1 MSLTASDEI
10 RIRNLE
16 KSVGQPGSEHSK
28 SLFEIVAALNKEVLD
43 LKLKIEEM
51 ELKEKHYERD
61 QTQNQ
66 RNDRI

>member
-16 KSVGQPGSEHSK
+16 KSVGQPDSEQSK
-28 SLFEIVAALNKEVLD
+28 PLFEIVAALNKEMLD

-51 ELKEKHYERD
+51 ELKEKHYEPD
-61 QTQNQ
+61 QT
-66 RNDRI
+66 